1 MKQKLENLKNN
12 QELQS
17 RLKEMKPKKTIW
29 GFLAIVL
36 FIFLPEFL
44 NVFYYQEINEWFLKF
59 FNSYYPPEVVN
70 KMVWLTGKIFDG
82 NLSFLN
88 IGLGIGLLWWMY
100 K

>member
-1 MKQKLENLKNN
+1 
-12 QELQS
+12 
-17 RLKEMKPKKTIW
+17 MKPKKTIW

-59 FNSYYPPEVVN
+59 FNSYYPPEVVD